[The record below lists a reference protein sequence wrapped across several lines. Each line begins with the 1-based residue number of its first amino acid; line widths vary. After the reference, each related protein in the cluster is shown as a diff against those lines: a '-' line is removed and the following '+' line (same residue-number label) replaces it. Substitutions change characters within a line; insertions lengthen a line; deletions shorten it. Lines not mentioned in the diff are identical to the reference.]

1 MNYRNGRKINVGDI
15 LWANNARWIVTDN
28 YQMRLISKN
37 IEFTQMILPA
47 FVEYVG
53 NVHENPELLEADK

>member
-15 LWANNARWIVTDN
+15 LWAKAARWIVTDN
-28 YQMRLISKN
+28 YQMRLIGKEM
-37 IEFTQMILPA
+37 EFTQTILPA

-53 NVHENPELLEADK
+53 NVHENPELLEEDK

>member
-15 LWANNARWIVTDN
+15 LWAKNARWIVTDN
-28 YQMRLISKN
+28 YQMRLIGKKM
-37 IEFTQMILPA
+37 EFTQMILPA

-53 NVHENPELLEADK
+53 NVHENAELSEEDK